1 GMTPSNVDTQT
12 YIFLDRV
19 LTQTRPAGYPTGF
32 EYDMD
37 PVVVNDPRY
46 QARIKEDLL
55 SVPSV
60 SVCTAPDDMFGS
72 NGLLSAP
79 AGSVEKAGAIEI
91 IYPDGRNGKQAPCGF
106 KPHSH
111 VLRKRSLRVYFRN
124 SQYGVGQFKHD
135 LFRDAVEGFDARAA
149 RFDVL
154 VLRAGVNDNLQAAW
168 DGRAGRAT
176 YVTDQLARSSQA
188 AMSGFGQRGIFV
200 HLYLDG
206 MYWGLY
212 NLAERPDDAFSASQF
227 GGDEHDWFAANH
239 GGELSGDPS
248 WYVGLVTNATNW

>member
-1 GMTPSNVDTQT
+1 
-12 YIFLDRV
+12 
-19 LTQTRPAGYPTGF
+19 
-32 EYDMD
+32 
-37 PVVVNDPRY
+37 
-46 QARIKEDLL
+46 
-55 SVPSV
+55 
-60 SVCTAPDDMFGS
+60 
-72 NGLLSAP
+72 
-79 AGSVEKAGAIEI
+79 
-91 IYPDGRNGKQAPCGF
+91 
-106 KPHSH
+106 
-111 VLRKRSLRVYFRN
+111 
-124 SQYGVGQFKHD
+124 FKHD

-227 GGDEHDWFAANH
+227 GGDEHDWVAANH
-239 GGELSGDPS
+239 GRELSGDPS
-248 WYVGLVTNATNW
+248 WYVGLVTNATNWNVLKDRLDMAAFADYILYYSYSGGGDWPNNNWYVGCRMLPTPGLVRYYIWDCEDSWIRMPGRANDGAWLHPELIGGNSHISMVWRGADDHEEFRMLFA